1 MPLSIS
7 PSHSVGTKRP
17 CYTRPTWRQ
26 WKPLSAS
33 NSSMCSTF
41 QKDRSVSINTN
52 PPHLISLYRSLSL
65 LICLF
70 PLLSQSN
77 QTAAFCLFKSMLYLT
92 MEVLLRFR
100 RRYLIKS
107 CFQGFLFSPS
117 LYPTLYG
124 DIAAAGWR
132 VTEEHP
138 QRDNSCMLHIISSPH
153 TLHTQ
158 CDVIRERLL
167 VHLRVCACACMYV
180 HSIEESSFLLHN
192 CIAIMMSYQWVTERV
207 ACIVTAPWERVLMGS
222 KAR

>member
-138 QRDNSCMLHIISSPH
+138 QITAACYTLSAPH
-153 TLHTQ
+153 T
-158 CDVIRERLL
+158 
-167 VHLRVCACACMYV
+167 
-180 HSIEESSFLLHN
+180 HSTHN
-192 CIAIMMSYQWVTERV
+192 VM
-207 ACIVTAPWERVLMGS
+207 
-222 KAR
+222 